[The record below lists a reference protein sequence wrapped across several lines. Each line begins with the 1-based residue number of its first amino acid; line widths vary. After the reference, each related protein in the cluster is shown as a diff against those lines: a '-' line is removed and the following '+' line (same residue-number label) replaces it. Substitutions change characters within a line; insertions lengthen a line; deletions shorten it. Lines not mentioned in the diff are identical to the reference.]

1 MRIDTRN
8 SLDTSLQPFDVCLN
22 FEYNGISLL
31 QFSNESFRSPNCPN
45 SRDSVSHLGKIR
57 IEYKLKKTKILRTTS
72 FKWVPSLSWH
82 PVPLNGC
89 RFILYVYLN

>member
-1 MRIDTRN
+1 MFASISNITV
-8 SLDTSLQPFDVCLN
+8 SLFYNFQMNPFVT
-22 FEYNGISLL
+22 
-31 QFSNESFRSPNCPN
+31 QFVQIRAI
-45 SRDSVSHLGKIR
+45 SVSHLGNIR

-72 FKWVPSLSWH
+72 FKWVPSLSWQ